1 MSGKMQ
7 VEQSWYVVDAEGQV
21 LGRLAAKIAR
31 LLQGKHK
38 PTYSPHVDGGDFVVV
53 VNAAK
58 LRVTGNKAMSK
69 VYRSHSGYIGG
80 LKQTA
85 LGEMLK
91 KDPAEVI
98 RRAVRGMMPKTVLGK
113 KMLSKLKVYPDAKHP
128 HRAQKPEPIEV

>member
-113 KMLSKLKVYPDAKHP
+113 KMLSKLKVYPDATHP